1 MQVTENPLSPDRAKA
16 LLGLLDDDS
25 PFVKKALLE
34 ELKRLS
40 GSAEIFLRDTAQG
53 LDASLAGRATELLYE
68 LGWADGVQAFLEFIR
83 SLKYE
88 LETGWF
94 LLDRTVSPTCDIA
107 ACHLFLDEMA
117 ERCREL
123 MTPPTSAREQ
133 CRIMNR
139 VFFHE
144 YGFRGATKDFS
155 DPDNSFIHKVVERR
169 RGLPITLSVIYL
181 LVARRIGFELEP
193 IGLPGRF
200 MVGCFTEEPPFY
212 IDAWA
217 GGRFREAHELEAFL
231 GDSSSGQSG
240 SYLLPVTVAET
251 LSRGCRNLAMH
262 YRQAGNM
269 DLAGLFLRFVSE
281 FDGALR
287 REANA

>member
-1 MQVTENPLSPDRAKA
+1 MTEISLSPERAKA

-25 PFVKKALLE
+25 PFVQKALVE

-40 GSAEIFLRDTAQG
+40 GSGEAFLREISQG
-53 LDASLAGRATELLYE
+53 LDASLAVRARELLNE

-94 LLDRTVSPTCDIA
+94 LLDRAVYPTCDIA
-107 ACHLFLDEMA
+107 ACHLFLDEIA

-155 DPDNSFIHKVVERR
+155 DPENSFLHKVVE
-169 RGLPITLSVIYL
+169 
-181 LVARRIGFELEP
+181 
-193 IGLPGRF
+193 
-200 MVGCFTEEPPFY
+200 
-212 IDAWA
+212 
-217 GGRFREAHELEAFL
+217 
-231 GDSSSGQSG
+231 
-240 SYLLPVTVAET
+240 
-251 LSRGCRNLAMH
+251 
-262 YRQAGNM
+262 
-269 DLAGLFLRFVSE
+269 
-281 FDGALR
+281 
-287 REANA
+287 

>member
-1 MQVTENPLSPDRAKA
+1 MTENPLSPDRAKA

-25 PFVKKALLE
+25 PFVQKALLE

-40 GSAEIFLRDTAQG
+40 GSGETFLRETAQG
-53 LDASLAGRATELLYE
+53 LDVSLADRARELLYE

-94 LLDRTVSPTCDIA
+94 LLDRTVFPTCDVA

-155 DPDNSFIHKVVERR
+155 NPDNSFIHKVVERR

-181 LVARRIGFELEP
+181 RVARRIGFELEP

-212 IDAWA
+212 IDVWS

-231 GDSSSGQSG
+231 GDSPSGQSG
-240 SYLLPVTVAET
+240 AYLLPVTVAET
-251 LSRGCRNLAMH
+251 LGRGCRNLAMH

>member
-1 MQVTENPLSPDRAKA
+1 MTENPLSPDRAKA

-25 PFVKKALLE
+25 PFVQKALLE

-40 GSAEIFLRDTAQG
+40 GSGETFLRETAQG
-53 LDASLAGRATELLYE
+53 LDTSLALRAGELLYE
-68 LGWADGVQAFLEFIR
+68 LGWADGQQAFLEFIR

-107 ACHLFLDEMA
+107 ACHLFLDEMS

-123 MTPPTSAREQ
+123 MTPPISAREQ

-181 LVARRIGFELEP
+181 LMARRIGFELEP

-212 IDAWA
+212 IDVWS

-231 GDSSSGQSG
+231 GDSPSAQSG
-240 SYLLPVTVAET
+240 AYLLPVTVAET

>member
-1 MQVTENPLSPDRAKA
+1 MTEISLSPERAKA

-25 PFVKKALLE
+25 PFVQKALAE

-40 GSAEIFLRDTAQG
+40 GSGEAFLREISQG
-53 LDASLAGRATELLYE
+53 LDASLAVRARELLNE

-94 LLDRTVSPTCDIA
+94 LLDRAVYPTCDIA
-107 ACHLFLDEMA
+107 ACHLFLDEIA

-155 DPDNSFIHKVVERR
+155 DPENSFLHKVVERR

-181 LVARRIGFELEP
+181 LVARRIGMELEP

-212 IDAWA
+212 IDVWA

-231 GDSSSGQSG
+231 GDSPSDQSG
-240 SYLLPVTVAET
+240 GYLLPVTVAET

-262 YRQAGNM
+262 YRQAGNTE
-269 DLAGLFLRFVSE
+269 LAGLFLRFVSE
-281 FDGALR
+281 FDSALR